1 MQVMPQ
7 PIQTDKQ
14 LSHIFFTFT
23 NLHFSH
29 PRCIYINTL
38 HLPTQDNVP
47 NTSLK
52 HTKTNLVKVFTSTSK
67 FNTKKADEKFKI
79 LVSHHSSTVNKH
91 SYLNLQNQNLIFW
104 PYISY
109 TRQGNIH

>member
-1 MQVMPQ
+1 MISPTGTYFIVPNYQNKIYSSSQKITSSKATMQVMPQ

-52 HTKTNLVKVFTSTSK
+52 HTKTNLVKVLTSTSK
-67 FNTKKADEKFKI
+67 FNTKKADE
-79 LVSHHSSTVNKH
+79 
-91 SYLNLQNQNLIFW
+91 NLR
-104 PYISY
+104 S
-109 TRQGNIH
+109 